1 MQPSDFSI
9 HGAVDL
15 GARKAAME
23 RAAQRREAA
32 ATGPGPGGGPGQAQ
46 IIDVTDDN
54 FANEVVERSMRQ
66 PVIVEL
72 WSERADPS
80 QQIGPVL
87 DKLAAEAAG
96 SWVLAK
102 VDVDTSPR
110 IVQTMRAQSI
120 PMVVAVVGGQ
130 VVHGFVGVMPE
141 AEVRQWLDQLMDAL
155 QQQGLMPQGGGAPE
169 EGAESAE
176 PEVDPAYAEAQR
188 AVESGDLDAAAAA
201 FKKIL
206 AGAPADEAAKAGL
219 AQVELA
225 RRIQGSDP
233 GRILADAE
241 GAPDDPAKQ
250 SLAADLE
257 MAQGQFDAAFDRLIG
272 VVKRTRGDD
281 RDAARKHLLSLF
293 EMLPPGDPRVTAA
306 RRKLTSA
313 LF

>member
-46 IIDVTDDN
+46 IVDVTDDT
-54 FANEVVERSMRQ
+54 FATEVVERSMRQ

-80 QQIGPVL
+80 QQLGPVL
-87 DKLAAEAAG
+87 EKLAAEAAG
-96 SWVLAK
+96 SWALAK

-130 VVHGFVGVMPE
+130 VVHGFMGALPE

-155 QQQGLMPQGGGAPE
+155 HQQGLMPQGDAPA
-169 EGAESAE
+169 EGAEDAE
-176 PEVDPAYAEAQR
+176 PEIDPAYAEAQR

-201 FKKIL
+201 FQKIL
-206 AGAPADEAAKAGL
+206 ASAPADEAAKAGL

-225 RRIQGSDP
+225 RRIQGADP
-233 GRILADAE
+233 ARILSDAE
-241 GAPDDPAKQ
+241 GAPDDPEKQ

-257 MAQGQFDAAFDRLIG
+257 MAQGRFEAAFDRLIG
-272 VVKRTRGDD
+272 VVKRTRGDE
-281 RDAARKHLLSLF
+281 RDAARKHLLGLF